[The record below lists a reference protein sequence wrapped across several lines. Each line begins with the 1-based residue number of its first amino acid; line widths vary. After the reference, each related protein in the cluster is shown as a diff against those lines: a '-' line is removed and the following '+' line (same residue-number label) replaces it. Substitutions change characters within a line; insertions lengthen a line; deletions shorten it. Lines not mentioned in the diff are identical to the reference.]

1 MGASMIERFFGATVR
16 RLLATGTEELNMLL
30 KTSHKRPELV
40 EVVNAL
46 RRQTID
52 FKGPFRTP
60 KGRLV
65 FWIGDQIV
73 LNSELVGLRQNGE
86 LSPAGVATFL
96 RGLRAR

>member
-1 MGASMIERFFGATVR
+1 MGASMIERLFGLTVR
-16 RLLATGTEELNMLL
+16 RLLATGREGLNMLW
-30 KTSHKRPELV
+30 KTSHERSELI

-46 RRQTID
+46 RTQTID

-65 FWIGDQIV
+65 YWMEDQIV
-73 LNSELVGLRQNGE
+73 LNSELVGLHQNGG